1 MVLFVKYN
9 EEEITYK
16 FTRREIDV
24 ISEALKTR
32 INHIEGLILL
42 SNYDENNKAYMNALL
57 RESKKLQEKTTYY
70 GQSKI

>member
-1 MVLFVKYN
+1 MKYN